1 MKIETNELRKEL
13 NKLRTE
19 LGMVNI
25 DTVKAIITN
34 LEEKAKENSEFYQLL
49 EKL

>member
-1 MKIETNELRKEL
+1 MKIESNELRKEL
-13 NKLRTE
+13 NKLNTE
-19 LGMVNI
+19 MGLVSI

-34 LEEKAKENSEFYQLL
+34 LEEKARENSEFYQLL